1 MPHMCRFSN
10 FFLKLSDVVWQSDY
24 SFPSPNIFEK
34 ENCCL
39 KIMNTELNVGE
50 QMQHPKRQVL
60 LINSV
65 LIKDEQLMEL
75 KHNCALV

>member
-1 MPHMCRFSN
+1 MQQSN
-10 FFLKLSDVVWQSDY
+10 Y

-39 KIMNTELNVGE
+39 KIMNTELSVAE
-50 QMQHPKRQVL
+50 QMRCPKRQVL

-65 LIKDEQLMEL
+65 LIKDEQLMQP
-75 KHNCALV
+75 KHNYALV